1 VALEKVIGLTQKHL
15 IMAAALQQ
23 NNILVGYAKPA
34 FSPPFD
40 VLLQNMAKWT
50 RN

>member
-1 VALEKVIGLTQKHL
+1 MKVIGLTQMHR

-23 NNILVGYAKPA
+23 NNIILGCMKAP
-34 FSPPFD
+34 FSRSFD
-40 VLLQNMAKWT
+40 ALLQNMAKWT